1 MTDIVHCFGVPQ
13 SALFPGGLWDSAL
26 PYCSVFHYTLTTKQ
40 WADFIPYYL
49 GPCAKWIWARDV
61 LTSNPSSVCA
71 VKMNSIINVNAD
83 LIRKVRVFVTY
94 LWTRARFGLFSFN
107 VWSSDFTCSHQGNRS
122 VVSCTV
128 SNWRCWG
135 VFLNGIA
142 ILLLG

>member
-1 MTDIVHCFGVPQ
+1 MIWASSIESLSFLNDWYC
-13 SALFPGGLWDSAL
+13 ALFRGPPECPVSWRAVRFSTSLLLCFSL
-26 PYCSVFHYTLTTKQ
+26 YTVTTKQ

-61 LTSNPSSVCA
+61 LTSYPSSVCA

-107 VWSSDFTCSHQGNRS
+107 VWSSDFTCSHQGNR
-122 VVSCTV
+122 
-128 SNWRCWG
+128 
-135 VFLNGIA
+135 
-142 ILLLG
+142 